1 MATLRRACE
10 RTVELRREGPHDTLF
25 LRCEDL
31 RLRPEAALVEIA
43 RFLSLERALATDPQ
57 TLRAAAED
65 AMQHSVGQWRTE
77 LDSDEI
83 ALLEREFGDY
93 LTLFGYDTS
102 AHASV

>member
-10 RTVELRREGPHDTLF
+10 RAVELRRQSPHDTLF

-57 TLRAAAED
+57 TLRVATED
-65 AMQHSVGQWRTE
+65 AMLHSVGQWRTE